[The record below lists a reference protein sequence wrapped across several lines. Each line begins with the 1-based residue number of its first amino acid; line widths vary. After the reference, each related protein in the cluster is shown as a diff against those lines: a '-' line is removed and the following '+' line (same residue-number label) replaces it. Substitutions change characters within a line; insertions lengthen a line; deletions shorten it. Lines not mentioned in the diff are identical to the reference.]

1 MKKIILIIFII
12 SVVLTAFITIDYNRT
27 KNNKRPIFSIK
38 IGEYKDGGTNIYTGI
53 GYTIIDFNTSY
64 GYDEAKIG
72 PWFCIKYDDFEEEQK
87 EQEKKFYEE
96 YNKYL
101 EDLLEKYSQ

>member
-12 SVVLTAFITIDYNRT
+12 LIALTVFANVDYKRA
-27 KNNKRPIFSIK
+27 KNNKRPLFSIK
-38 IGEYKDGGTNIYTGI
+38 ISEYRDGGTKIYIGI
-53 GYTIIDFNTSY
+53 GYTIIDFNTAY

-72 PWFCIKYDDFEEEQK
+72 PWFFIKYNNFEEEQK

-96 YNKYL
+96 YDKYL
-101 EDLLEKYSQ
+101 EELLEQYS

>member
-12 SVVLTAFITIDYNRT
+12 LMVLTVFITVDYKRA
-27 KNNKRPIFSIK
+27 KNNKRPLFSVEV
-38 IGEYKDGGTNIYTGI
+38 GEYLDGGTKIYIGM
-53 GYTIIDFNTSY
+53 GYTIIDFNTTH

-101 EDLLEKYSQ
+101 EDLLEKYS